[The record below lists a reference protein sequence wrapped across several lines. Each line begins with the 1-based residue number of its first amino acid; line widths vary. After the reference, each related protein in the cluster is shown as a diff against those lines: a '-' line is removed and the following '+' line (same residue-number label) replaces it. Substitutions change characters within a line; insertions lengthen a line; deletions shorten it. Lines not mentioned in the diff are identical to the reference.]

1 MCDTRVAGISELGLD
16 HSTPQGTWGLQER
29 LLDRILRM
37 GVSGRVLVIHAR
49 EEDGSA
55 DPYGEAVHARIRA
68 LLLRRCTRHQRVQVH
83 CTSTSAAQVRAWG
96 RAFPHTHF
104 SFSRRVSS
112 FTAEQQEA
120 LRAVP
125 CNRLLLEMNC
135 SISWLGQQGKVMN
148 YLKGVATQ
156 MLGKERGRR

>member
-1 MCDTRVAGISELGLD
+1 MTLVSRASASSGWTTPRPSGHGGCKRDSLTGSCGWGYPGKYWL
-16 HSTPQGTWGLQER
+16 STPGKRTGVRTPTGRRFMPESAHSSCADALGTSVCRCIAQA
-29 LLDRILRM
+29 
-37 GVSGRVLVIHAR
+37 H
-49 EEDGSA
+49 
-55 DPYGEAVHARIRA
+55 
-68 LLLRRCTRHQRVQVH
+68 RRRR
-83 CTSTSAAQVRAWG
+83 SRRGG

-125 CNRLLLEMNC
+125 RNLLLLEMNC

-148 YLKGVATQ
+148 YLKIVATQ